1 VTIRWGII
9 GCGSVT
15 EVKSG
20 PGFQKASGSELIA
33 VMRRTSDCAEDYAKR
48 HSISRWYDNADA
60 LVHDPDVNAIYIATP
75 PGSHLEYALKVC
87 EAGKPAYV
95 EKPMARNYDE
105 CRQMVESFA
114 SAGLKLFVAYYR
126 RALPRFLKAKEIV
139 ASGILGTVT
148 TVSYRYAEPQWTINP
163 DQLPWRLV
171 ASQSGGGRFFDLGSH
186 TLDLLDFIL
195 GPLMDVTGSA
205 CNRVS
210 PYDVE
215 DTIAMHFRTKSGS
228 LGVASWN
235 FASSTRHDSLEVD
248 GTGGSMSLSVHRDA
262 PVRLDKAEGAEI
274 FEFPNPEHVQQPLIQ
289 TIVDDLLGNSQ
300 SLSTGESGA
309 RTAKVMDTV
318 VENYYGSRSSGF
330 WDHNDSWPG
339 RRK

>member
-1 VTIRWGII
+1 
-9 GCGSVT
+9 
-15 EVKSG
+15 
-20 PGFQKASGSELIA
+20 
-33 VMRRTSDCAEDYAKR
+33 MRRTGHCAEDYAKR

-60 LVHDPDVNAIYIATP
+60 LIHDPEVNAIYIATP
-75 PGSHLEYALKVC
+75 PGSHLEYALKAC

-105 CRQMVESFA
+105 CRQMVESFG

-126 RALPRFLKAKEIV
+126 RALPRFLKAKEII

-148 TVSYRYAEPQWTINP
+148 TVSYRYAEPQWTIDP

-186 TLDLLDFIL
+186 TLDILDFIL
-195 GPLMDVTGSA
+195 SPLMDVTGTA
-205 CNRVS
+205 CNRAS

-215 DTIAMHFRTKSGS
+215 DAIAMHFRTNSGI

-235 FASSTRHDSLEVD
+235 FASSTRDDCLEVD
-248 GTGGSMSLSVHRDA
+248 GTNGSMSLSVLRDA
-262 PVRLDKAEGAEI
+262 PVRLERAEGEEI
-274 FEFPNPEHVQQPLIQ
+274 FELPNPKHVQQPLIQ
-289 TIVDDLLGNSQ
+289 AIVDDLLGNDQ
-300 SLSTGESGA
+300 CPSTGESGA
-309 RTAKVMDTV
+309 RTAKVMDAV

-330 WDHNDSWPG
+330 WDRSDSWPG